1 VVSGPTI
8 TPSGMSEDYK
18 TATPEEI
25 NKESVS
31 KQPTETTIKE
41 GIQKFEDLSSLQ
53 ENFFPT
59 TALLL
64 CMQSF
69 EEKIISQIFNS

>member
-41 GIQKFEDLSSLQ
+41 GVQKIEDVTSLQ
-53 ENFFPT
+53 KKFSPRQHYF
-59 TALLL
+59 
-64 CMQSF
+64 SV
-69 EEKIISQIFNS
+69 